1 MPKREEP
8 ESYHSDTK
16 IPSPREQNGAVIITA
31 NGNTSTTTRTP
42 SYSGVVLN
50 DESTSRKDNK
60 PYLKFILPCVL
71 LVFLSVL
78 YLTMAWLADWPP
90 FEKNTTEEG
99 VGKPVQI
106 NQSLSISLIDKDND
120 QVMESFFKDVKNHI
134 GDIKVTITRE
144 EEESTDNRT
153 FCTKK
158 KNDLKWTHNFPCNSY
173 DSLIIKLSVYV
184 DEILLCDSAIII
196 RPLGTDEVHDIVL
209 NINAKSSD
217 LKKYL
222 KAKYHKEYEIKT
234 TDKEYLLG
242 ISNGELKQKAE
253 EFLSDVIVEG
263 TKMPKKKED
272 SSQKGTPIRDQILK
286 LIRGAKEIKIEII
299 DENNL
304 TPNQRDIIRIYNG
317 MRDKLKKD
325 SLETCNTYEQL
336 NNYLKRNK

>member
-1 MPKREEP
+1 
-8 ESYHSDTK
+8 
-16 IPSPREQNGAVIITA
+16 
-31 NGNTSTTTRTP
+31 
-42 SYSGVVLN
+42 
-50 DESTSRKDNK
+50 
-60 PYLKFILPCVL
+60 
-71 LVFLSVL
+71 
-78 YLTMAWLADWPP
+78 
-90 FEKNTTEEG
+90 
-99 VGKPVQI
+99 
-106 NQSLSISLIDKDND
+106 
-120 QVMESFFKDVKNHI
+120 
-134 GDIKVTITRE
+134 
-144 EEESTDNRT
+144 
-153 FCTKK
+153 
-158 KNDLKWTHNFPCNSY
+158 
-173 DSLIIKLSVYV
+173 
-184 DEILLCDSAIII
+184 
-196 RPLGTDEVHDIVL
+196 LGTDEVHDIVL